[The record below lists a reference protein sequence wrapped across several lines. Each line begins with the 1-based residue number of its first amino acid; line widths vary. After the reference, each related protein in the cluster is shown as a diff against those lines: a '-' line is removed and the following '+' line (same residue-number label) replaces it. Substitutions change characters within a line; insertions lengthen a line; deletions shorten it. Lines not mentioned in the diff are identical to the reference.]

1 MIFIDFMDIYGYFSF
16 VFNGNFIQLPA
27 ITVKIK
33 NGFQLI
39 DSVEVFSI
47 ISITQILVC
56 KYILKRRY
64 ILNHCFLVKI
74 MKIKKN

>member
-33 NGFQLI
+33 NGFQFI
-39 DSVEVFSI
+39 DLVEVFSI

-56 KYILKRRY
+56 KYI
-64 ILNHCFLVKI
+64 
-74 MKIKKN
+74 

>member
-1 MIFIDFMDIYGYFSF
+1 MIWFIMDIYGYFSF

-27 ITVKIK
+27 IIVKIE
-33 NGFQLI
+33 NRFLLI

-56 KYILKRRY
+56 KDI
-64 ILNHCFLVKI
+64 
-74 MKIKKN
+74 

>member
-1 MIFIDFMDIYGYFSF
+1 MIFFFMDIYGYFSF
-16 VFNGNFIQLPA
+16 VFNGNFIQLPG

-56 KYILKRRY
+56 KYI
-64 ILNHCFLVKI
+64 
-74 MKIKKN
+74 